1 MYVLVKSHRVNIT
14 DEIDERRRKEK
25 IPWTIGW
32 KGKYLE
38 DFQRERW
45 QYPIR
50 SYTLHYGRSTR
61 SCANT
66 SFTPRHVLCK
76 NFFFPAR
83 DKGFVISRKYSTQTT
98 RDIIIISNKLN
109 QLPLLRTTI
118 LSESILRAAIS
129 RNIVSTNRKSL
140 SKRRSAANSS
150 RLDTWKVVMYRRFCI
165 ACYVSPQIV
174 AEKFDPLR
182 ISLSLSL
189 PLCVRVCVRPSR
201 EWKRPRIK
209 FRPRR
214 KVGRACAGRR
224 NCTFASLNNHTSPA
238 ASNNRPAR
246 EISPDLCARTSLS
259 LSLSRIDSSG

>member
-1 MYVLVKSHRVNIT
+1 MTISYSFLHIT
-14 DEIDERRRKEK
+14 
-25 IPWTIGW
+25 
-32 KGKYLE
+32 L
-38 DFQRERW
+38 
-45 QYPIR
+45 R
-50 SYTLHYGRSTR
+50 SFHSQLCKHIVHPSTR
-61 SCANT
+61 T
-66 SFTPRHVLCK
+66 LQK
-76 NFFFPAR
+76 FFFVPAR

-246 EISPDLCARTSLS
+246 EISPDLCARISLS
-259 LSLSRIDSSG
+259 LSLE

>member
-1 MYVLVKSHRVNIT
+1 MTISYSFLHIT
-14 DEIDERRRKEK
+14 
-25 IPWTIGW
+25 
-32 KGKYLE
+32 L
-38 DFQRERW
+38 
-45 QYPIR
+45 R
-50 SYTLHYGRSTR
+50 SFHSQLCKHIVHPSTR
-61 SCANT
+61 T
-66 SFTPRHVLCK
+66 LQK
-76 NFFFPAR
+76 FFFVPAR

-118 LSESILRAAIS
+118 ISESILRAAIS

-189 PLCVRVCVRPSR
+189 PLCVRVCVRASVPRMEKAANKIPTAKKSGTR
-201 EWKRPRIK
+201 VCRPQKLHI
-209 FRPRR
+209 
-214 KVGRACAGRR
+214 C
-224 NCTFASLNNHTSPA
+224 
-238 ASNNRPAR
+238 
-246 EISPDLCARTSLS
+246 ISE
-259 LSLSRIDSSG
+259 